1 MFATRRQFVVAGAAL
16 GGLGMTPLA
25 AVAALL
31 PTPRQSEGPF
41 YPDRLPTDMDND
53 LVRIEGAV
61 REAGGEILR
70 LSGRV
75 LHLDGRPLEGA
86 VVEIWQCDA
95 HGQYIHSRDGG
106 PGGIDRYFQGIGRT
120 PVAADGSYTFRTIRP
135 VVYTG
140 RTPHIHA
147 KVYAA
152 NGRELKTQIYVAGEP
167 TNARDSLYRRL
178 SAEEQQRVTMALM
191 PAAGMY
197 RWTAEF
203 DFVVG

>member
-1 MFATRRQFVVAGAAL
+1 MPTTRRRLLIAGAAA
-16 GGLGMTPLA
+16 GMAFSPLRSLA
-25 AVAALL
+25 ALM

-41 YPDRLPTDMDND
+41 YPDRLPDEMDND
-53 LVRIEGAV
+53 LVKIEGAV

-70 LSGRV
+70 LTGRV
-75 LHLDGRPLEGA
+75 LHVDGRPLEGA

-95 HGQYIHSRDGG
+95 HGQYIHTRDGG

-120 PVAADGSYTFRTIRP
+120 AVAADGSYAFRTIRP
-135 VVYTG
+135 VAYTG

-147 KVYAA
+147 KAYAA
-152 NGRELKTQIYVAGEP
+152 NGRELTTQIYVVGEA
-167 TNARDSLYRRL
+167 TNVRDTLYSRL
-178 SAEEQQRVTMALM
+178 SAEEQQRVTMTLA

-197 RWTAEF
+197 HWTGEF